1 MRNILLA
8 ITIILSCVF
17 LYLLAMDSLCDQGGD
32 DFILGIC
39 RVTSL
44 LPFWICFLQ
53 RHAWY

>member
-44 LPFWICFLQ
+44 LPF
-53 RHAWY
+53 